1 MNIDIGVLTYEK
13 KKRFILGSV
22 LVFLLLLI
30 FLHVSIWINEERKEV
45 LKIGF
50 YDNYPYFY
58 INNKAKVCGYYND
71 LAKSLSE
78 RLNFKVEYI
87 YGGVWELLKELDK
100 GEIDLVFG
108 INKTKEREEIYEFTS
123 NYINEKPYVI
133 YTNKSIQYGD
143 ISALNGMK
151 MGYIEGELDNEWF
164 LNYLKSKNINV
175 ELVKGSSYKVV
186 KSLLVQNKA
195 DFIIDNSDSNIKS
208 KGKNIKEIFEF
219 SSGPRYIV
227 AKKNNEELISKID
240 GILNNMNLIP
250 DEKKNNNLIYKY
262 FDDIFNDTTNKHIFM
277 ILFLIILV
285 IFLKNVDRR
294 ITKIIKKQKIINDLK
309 RGNYILYYQPIVDFK
324 HKRIRGFEA
333 LIRLMKDGQLLTPYY
348 FIQDIE
354 DANMMKEITLWALKR
369 AIKDYNIIKG
379 YENINDKDF
388 YISINVSFN
397 EIEDLKFLNKVI
409 EIVRNSNIG
418 ENSICLEIVEKFG
431 AEEIEKIR
439 ENIKFLQDNG
449 ILIAIDDFGVE
460 YSNLDLLKK
469 IDSNIIK
476 LDKFFADGISDSEIS
491 LKVID
496 FILDI
501 CRLSDKSIVLEGVE
515 EKEQVDII
523 KTFLYEKIYIQGY
536 YFSKP
541 LDIKSL
547 KTYTF

>member
-1 MNIDIGVLTYEK
+1 M
-13 KKRFILGSV
+13 
-22 LVFLLLLI
+22 LLI